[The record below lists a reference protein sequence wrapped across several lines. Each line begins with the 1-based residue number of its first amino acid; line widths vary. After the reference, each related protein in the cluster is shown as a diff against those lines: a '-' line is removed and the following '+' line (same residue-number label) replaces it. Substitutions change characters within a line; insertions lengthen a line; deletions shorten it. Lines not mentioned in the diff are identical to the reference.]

1 MVTHFPLRILLMI
14 DCVPRL
20 LEILPVLLAAL
31 KLGETLFL
39 RFLSCRNDRII
50 SIQNIKRCLCER
62 VHIQTQQVKIC
73 GIQFFRNI
81 ANQIVIKK
89 DTNIRRNDFFQS
101 IVCLPLID
109 TSYNEISSMKTLVH
123 VFHLTDLADV
133 IIFTRT
139 YNMEIFIQNRH
150 TRHVC
155 SVFLALL

>member
-1 MVTHFPLRILLMI
+1 MITHFPLRILLVI
-14 DCVPRL
+14 DCVPHL

-31 KLGETLFL
+31 KSGDTLFL
-39 RFLSCRNDRII
+39 RCISCRNDRII

-89 DTNIRRNDFFQS
+89 DTNVRRNDFFQP
-101 IVCLPLID
+101 IVRLPLID
-109 TSYNEISSMKTLVH
+109 ISYNEISGMKTLVH

-150 TRHVC
+150 TCHVC

>member
-62 VHIQTQQVKIC
+62 VHIQTQLVKIC
-73 GIQFFRNI
+73 GIQFFCNI
-81 ANQIVIKK
+81 ADQIIIPEN
-89 DTNIRRNDFFQS
+89 TNVRRNDFFQS
-101 IVCLPLID
+101 IVCLPLIGI
-109 TSYNEISSMKTLVH
+109 SYNEISGMKTLIH
-123 VFHLTDLADV
+123 VFQLTDLADV
-133 IIFTRT
+133 ITLTRT
-139 YNMEIFIQNRH
+139 YNMEIFIKNRH